1 MEHAK
6 MEIAILEKT
15 VEDAAQQQ
23 LRELSEL
30 QLALIGGGGGDVVFA

>member
-6 MEIAILEKT
+6 TEIAILEKT
-15 VEDAAQQQ
+15 VEFAVQEQ
-23 LRELSEL
+23 LRELNDL